1 MPREEPSVLK
11 VSSYRPSYND
21 FVRWARERTRD
32 PEKLNAKEVL
42 QQYLESKEMNNIKQR
57 KATKR

>member
-42 QQYLESKEMNNIKQR
+42 QQYLESKEMQIKKTKKGR
-57 KATKR
+57 K